1 MPKKLTDLIIVTYK
15 TKSSGNPEITY
26 LFSNAGDI
34 RSHYGLASQMALENG
49 LHWIEKTGLSRPS
62 RTQQENTDFW
72 NQVCIGTVGSDIC

>member
-1 MPKKLTDLIIVTYK
+1 MGATLIPFLFLFTFDLAFNCSQIRRLSYREKMPKKLTNLIIVTYK

-49 LHWIEKTGLSRPS
+49 LH
-62 RTQQENTDFW
+62 
-72 NQVCIGTVGSDIC
+72 

>member
-1 MPKKLTDLIIVTYK
+1 MPKKLTNLIIVTYK

-49 LHWIEKTGLSRPS
+49 LH
-62 RTQQENTDFW
+62 
-72 NQVCIGTVGSDIC
+72 